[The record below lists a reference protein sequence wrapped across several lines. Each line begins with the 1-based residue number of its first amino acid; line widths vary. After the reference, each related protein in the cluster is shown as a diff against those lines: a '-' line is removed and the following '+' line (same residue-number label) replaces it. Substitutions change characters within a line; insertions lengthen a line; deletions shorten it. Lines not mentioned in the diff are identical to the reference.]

1 MTAQAREILIYK
13 GKRYGM
19 ATEPLEPYIE
29 TNNIQF
35 NPESICSAC
44 WRGYIGTWSIEDG
57 RLYLININI
66 ITDDNGKKV
75 GLEYLFPNQKKVFA
89 DWFTGIL
96 RIPYGELIEYIHSG
110 YDSLYEKEL
119 FLKISKG
126 VLVNERKIDN
136 TLDYDNQKETES
148 RTVPTDRMP
157 YSADIER
164 KKIKDKISN
173 KIRNFFRKLIVD

>member
-1 MTAQAREILIYK
+1 
-13 GKRYGM
+13 M

-57 RLYLININI
+57 RLYLIDIE
-66 ITDDNGKKV
+66 TDDNGKKV
-75 GLEYLFPNQKKVFA
+75 GLEYLFPNQEKVFA
-89 DWFTGIL
+89 DWFTGVL
-96 RIPYGELIEYIHSG
+96 RVPYGKLLEYVHQG
-110 YDSLYEKEL
+110 YASLYEKEL
-119 FLKISKG
+119 FLEISKG

-136 TLDYDNQKETES
+136 TLDYDNQKETEN

-157 YSADIER
+157 YSANIER
-164 KKIKDKISN
+164 KKTKDKISN

>member
-1 MTAQAREILIYK
+1 M
-13 GKRYGM
+13 
-19 ATEPLEPYIE
+19 
-29 TNNIQF
+29 
-35 NPESICSAC
+35 
-44 WRGYIGTWSIEDG
+44 
-57 RLYLININI
+57 
-66 ITDDNGKKV
+66 
-75 GLEYLFPNQKKVFA
+75 EYLFPNQKKVFA

>member
-44 WRGYIGTWSIEDG
+44 WRSYIGTWSIEDG
-57 RLYLININI
+57 RLYLIGID
-66 ITDDNGKKV
+66 TDENGKKV
-75 GLEYLFPNQKKVFA
+75 GLEYLFPNQEKVFA
-89 DWFTGIL
+89 DWFTGVL
-96 RIPYGELIEYIHSG
+96 RVPYGKLLEYVHQG
-110 YDSLYEKEL
+110 YASLYEKEL
-119 FLKISKG
+119 FLEISKG

-136 TLDYDNQKETES
+136 TLDNDNQKETEN

-157 YSADIER
+157 YSADI
-164 KKIKDKISN
+164 
-173 KIRNFFRKLIVD
+173 